1 MFIVI
6 DESFNLQDRAKPLFI
21 SISGFTVLNIKSLTK
36 KWKKYRL
43 PFTNKGR
50 RIHATDSAFAGL
62 RDKTL
67 QIIARPDITL
77 ITAFQ
82 IIQEISPD
90 DKKGYFKKG
99 KLDFEKVYFGL
110 LTALLSKLE
119 LQEYRAVKIIL
130 DSRKYKSGIIG
141 KKDFQQ
147 ATISFLNERYPKV
160 AVEFKM
166 QSSSSDISLELADFI
181 SNLFYRAYINKNE
194 AFFEDLKFK
203 IIQIKNPL

>member
-1 MFIVI
+1 MFVVI
-6 DESFNLQDRAKPLFI
+6 DESFNLQDKTKPRFI
-21 SISGFTVLNIKSLTK
+21 SINGFTVLNIKSLTK
-36 KWKKYRL
+36 KWKNYRL
-43 PFTNKGR
+43 PFTKKGR
-50 RIHATDSAFAGL
+50 RIHATDSAFVGL

-82 IIQEISPD
+82 VIQEITLD

-99 KLDFEKVYFGL
+99 KLNFEKVYFGL

-119 LQEYRAVKIIL
+119 IQEYRAVKIIL

-141 KKDFQQ
+141 KKAFQQ
-147 ATISFLNERYPKV
+147 AILSFLNEHYPKV
-160 AVEFKM
+160 AVAFKM
-166 QSSSSDISLELADFI
+166 QSSTSDISLELADFI
-181 SNLFYRAYINKNE
+181 SNLFYRAYISKND